1 MSEGCSI
8 ADRAAPASQLV
19 TSYSPLHRFARPSSQ
34 GGEDEERNEDEKRCY
49 GEVLP
54 YIWLKSDIWKAVF
67 KQNSM
72 EKMKL
77 HTMQC
82 IVHVLGQ
89 QMKMG

>member
-54 YIWLKSDIWKAVF
+54 YIWLKSDIWKAVK
-67 KQNSM
+67 KQ
-72 EKMKL
+72 EKS
-77 HTMQC
+77 
-82 IVHVLGQ
+82 GQ
-89 QMKMG
+89 AWAMDHDLIINHGPWTT